1 MSGDRETA
9 SLRHEG
15 TCRPR
20 ATAAILAAGFLSL
33 AACMPNADRIDSSLD
48 VPESYRAAP
57 RASPD
62 AALPALDWW
71 RGFRSTELTALIEE
85 AQSVNLDIAAAAA
98 RISQADALAR
108 VAGAALLPLVDA
120 NGSGTHSR
128 SSAAARGAGSG
139 GGFSREGNL
148 YQASLTASYEIDF
161 WGKNRALLEA
171 ARTTA
176 VASRFD
182 REVVALSTVAS
193 VANTYFQ
200 VLAAQDRLANAREN
214 VRAAAG
220 ILDLVQ
226 QRFNVGSQLATALE
240 LAQQQAL
247 VAQQRAQIPPLVQTL
262 RQSIDALA
270 TLIARPPERVVIHG
284 GSMRRLSIPRVTPGL
299 PSDLLIQRPDIR
311 EAEANL
317 AAANANVYAARAAF
331 LPSIQ
336 LTGQDGFSSTILRS
350 LFRPE
355 AVFFSAAASLTQPIF
370 DGGMLLGQLE
380 QQKGKQEELLQ
391 TYRKAVLSGFQDV
404 DNALI
409 AVQQQTEL
417 VRLDRVVVEASR
429 RAFNVAEARFREGTV
444 DLVVVL
450 QTEQTLFQAVD
461 ALALA
466 QLSRLQAIVSLYQA
480 LGGGWPPPEA
490 QVAEASPG
498 GYIWSGIPLPGTK

>member
-9 SLRHEG
+9 SLRHEARR
-15 TCRPR
+15 RPHGP
-20 ATAAILAAGFLSL
+20 AAILAAGYLSL
-33 AACMPNADRIDSSLD
+33 AACVPNADRIDSSLD

-57 RASPD
+57 RGAPD
-62 AALPALDWW
+62 AALPQLDWW
-71 RGFRSTELTALIEE
+71 RGFRSDELTALIEE

-98 RISQADALAR
+98 RISQADAQAR
-108 VAGAALLPLVDA
+108 IAGAALLPLVNA
-120 NGSGTHSR
+120 QGSGTHSR
-128 SSAAARGAGSG
+128 SSAATGGG
-139 GGFSREGNL
+139 GGFRREGNL
-148 YQASLTASYEIDF
+148 YQAALTASYEVDF

-171 ARTTA
+171 ARNTA

-182 REVVALSTVAS
+182 HEVVALSTVAS

-214 VRAAAG
+214 VRAASR

-247 VAQQRAQIPPLVQTL
+247 VAQQRAQIPPLTQTL
-262 RQSIDALA
+262 RQTIDALA
-270 TLIARPPERVVIHG
+270 TLIARPPERIVIHG

-317 AAANANVYAARAAF
+317 ASANANVYAARAAF

-336 LTGQDGFSSTILRS
+336 LTGQDGFQSAILRS

-370 DGGMLLGQLE
+370 DGGTLLGQLE

-404 DNALI
+404 DNALV

-429 RAFNVAEARFREGTV
+429 RAFNVAETRFQAGTV

-490 QVAEASPG
+490 QVAETNPG
-498 GYIWSGIPLPGTK
+498 GYIWSGIPLPGIK

>member
-1 MSGDRETA
+1 
-9 SLRHEG
+9 
-15 TCRPR
+15 
-20 ATAAILAAGFLSL
+20 
-33 AACMPNADRIDSSLD
+33 
-48 VPESYRAAP
+48 
-57 RASPD
+57 
-62 AALPALDWW
+62 
-71 RGFRSTELTALIEE
+71 
-85 AQSVNLDIAAAAA
+85 
-98 RISQADALAR
+98 
-108 VAGAALLPLVDA
+108 
-120 NGSGTHSR
+120 
-128 SSAAARGAGSG
+128 
-139 GGFSREGNL
+139 
-148 YQASLTASYEIDF
+148 
-161 WGKNRALLEA
+161 
-171 ARTTA
+171 
-176 VASRFD
+176 
-182 REVVALSTVAS
+182 
-193 VANTYFQ
+193 
-200 VLAAQDRLANAREN
+200 
-214 VRAAAG
+214 VRAASR

-270 TLIARPPERVVIHG
+270 TLIARPPERIVIHG
-284 GSMRRLSIPRVTPGL
+284 GSMRRLSIPRVIPGL

-317 AAANANVYAARAAF
+317 ASANANVYAARAAF

-336 LTGQDGFSSTILRS
+336 LTGQDGFQSAILRS

-370 DGGMLLGQLE
+370 DGGTLLGQLE

-444 DLVVVL
+444 DFVTVL
-450 QTEQTLFQAVD
+450 QTEQTLFQALD

-490 QVAEASPG
+490 QVAEANPG